1 MPTLPP
7 QVNLRRTSLV
17 SRHLHLIDRHTAL
30 CAGHYESMLM
40 RVARTHTKLDVTHF
54 SFTRA
59 QYRFCRA
66 YHGALRCVSGTRAE
80 ASGRCLCRYTR
91 LSALI
96 MAILAP
102 THVLVIM
109 LAPAHTGTRLS
120 AHDKWAAACP
130 RAHFA
135 RWLLHLPRHCE
146 QRCEQDC
153 ACHETSCM
161 AARCAQYMI

>member
-59 QYRFCRA
+59 QCRFCRA

-80 ASGRCLCRYTR
+80 ASRRCLCRYTR
-91 LSALI
+91 FSALI
-96 MAILAP
+96 TAILAP
-102 THVLVIM
+102 AHVLVIM

-120 AHDKWAAACP
+120 AHDKRAAACP
-130 RAHFA
+130 RAHLVA
-135 RWLLHLPRHCE
+135 SCYT
-146 QRCEQDC
+146 
-153 ACHETSCM
+153 CHVTVN
-161 AARCAQYMI
+161 RGVNKTVHVTKPLVWRLDVHNT